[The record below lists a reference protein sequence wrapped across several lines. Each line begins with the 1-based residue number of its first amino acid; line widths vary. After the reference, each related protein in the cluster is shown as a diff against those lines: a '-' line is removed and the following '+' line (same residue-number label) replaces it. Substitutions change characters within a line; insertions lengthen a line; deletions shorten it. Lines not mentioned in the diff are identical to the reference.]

1 MPLISE
7 LSVKEQNSFI
17 RFLGIW
23 VVAATGLGY
32 FVQEEKFPVGWMR
45 NFVSGGETGR

>member
-7 LSVKEQNSFI
+7 LATKEQNSFI
-17 RFLGIW
+17 RILDVW

-32 FVQEEKFPVGWMR
+32 FMQEEEFPVGWMG
-45 NFVSGGETGR
+45 NFVSGGEAGR